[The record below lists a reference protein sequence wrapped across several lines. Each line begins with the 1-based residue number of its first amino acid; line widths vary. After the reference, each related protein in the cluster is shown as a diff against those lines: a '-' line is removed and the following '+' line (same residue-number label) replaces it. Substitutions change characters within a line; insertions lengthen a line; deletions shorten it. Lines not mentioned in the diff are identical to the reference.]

1 MCGIHALISPAI
13 SPLSQPRDLDSVPPE
28 LRRVLV
34 ARGPDHFGQACRKSN
49 GWTLRFTSTVLALRG
64 DHITRQPLE
73 SDNGSVLCW
82 NGEAWRVNGQRIQAE
97 ANDAEVVLKLLVN
110 VGSSAPGDERLE
122 TLLNALRAIEGP
134 FAFVYYDYPAETLI
148 YGRDRLGR
156 RSLVLRQDGDELEL
170 CSVAGSLGNGWQEVE
185 ADGIYVARLKTQGG
199 LDISRCPWIVGD
211 KTADFVSRTLA
222 CEELYTSCNTVIVL
236 SDLLGFSSGLWPW
249 QVQQDAAI
257 R

>member
-1 MCGIHALISPAI
+1 
-13 SPLSQPRDLDSVPPE
+13 
-28 LRRVLV
+28 
-34 ARGPDHFGQACRKSN
+34 
-49 GWTLRFTSTVLALRG
+49 VLALRG